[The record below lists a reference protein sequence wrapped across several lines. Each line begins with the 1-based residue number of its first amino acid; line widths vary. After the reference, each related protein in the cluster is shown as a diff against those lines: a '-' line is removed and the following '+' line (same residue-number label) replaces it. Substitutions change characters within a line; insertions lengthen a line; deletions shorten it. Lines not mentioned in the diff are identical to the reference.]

1 MITKHKNI
9 LSKGYTT
16 SCSTEVLLIDSVLK
30 TNPWKYKTK
39 DLNWQK
45 IIGSYYKKELLLSKL
60 WMIYYPELDSQ
71 INKNVKIKLDLS
83 NYDSKIELEGSTGID
98 TSNFASKGDFIDLK
112 VEVGKLDINKLVN
125 VLNGMNNVKTK
136 VENGLDI

>member
-9 LSKGYTT
+9 LSKGYTK

-45 IIGSYYKKELLLSKL
+45 IIGSYYEKELLLRKL
-60 WMIYYPELDSQ
+60 WVFYYPEPDSQ

-98 TSNFASKGDFIDLK
+98 ISNLASKGDFIALK
-112 VEVGKLDINKLVN
+112 NEVGKLDINKLVN
-125 VLNGMNNVKTK
+125 VLNGMNNLKTK
-136 VENGLDI
+136 VENDLDI

>member
-1 MITKHKNI
+1 
-9 LSKGYTT
+9 
-16 SCSTEVLLIDSVLK
+16 
-30 TNPWKYKTK
+30 
-39 DLNWQK
+39 
-45 IIGSYYKKELLLSKL
+45 
-60 WMIYYPELDSQ
+60 MIYYPELDSQ

-98 TSNFASKGDFIDLK
+98 TSNLASKGDFIDLK

-136 VENGLDI
+136 VENDLDIQIFQVQMFPWI

>member
-1 MITKHKNI
+1 
-9 LSKGYTT
+9 
-16 SCSTEVLLIDSVLK
+16 
-30 TNPWKYKTK
+30 
-39 DLNWQK
+39 
-45 IIGSYYKKELLLSKL
+45 
-60 WMIYYPELDSQ
+60 MIYYPELDSQ
-71 INKNVKIKLDLS
+71 INKNVKIKPDLS

-98 TSNFASKGDFIDLK
+98 TSNLASKGDFIDLK

>member
-1 MITKHKNI
+1 
-9 LSKGYTT
+9 
-16 SCSTEVLLIDSVLK
+16 
-30 TNPWKYKTK
+30 
-39 DLNWQK
+39 
-45 IIGSYYKKELLLSKL
+45 
-60 WMIYYPELDSQ
+60 MIYYPELDSQ

-98 TSNFASKGDFIDLK
+98 TSNLASKGDFIDLK

>member
-1 MITKHKNI
+1 
-9 LSKGYTT
+9 
-16 SCSTEVLLIDSVLK
+16 
-30 TNPWKYKTK
+30 
-39 DLNWQK
+39 
-45 IIGSYYKKELLLSKL
+45 
-60 WMIYYPELDSQ
+60 MIYYPELDSQ

-98 TSNFASKGDFIDLK
+98 TSNLASKGDFIDLK

-125 VLNGMNNVKTK
+125 VLNGVNNVKTK

>member
-1 MITKHKNI
+1 MT
-9 LSKGYTT
+9 
-16 SCSTEVLLIDSVLK
+16 
-30 TNPWKYKTK
+30 
-39 DLNWQK
+39 
-45 IIGSYYKKELLLSKL
+45 
-60 WMIYYPELDSQ
+60 YYPELDSQ

-98 TSNFASKGDFIDLK
+98 TSNLASKGDFIDLK

>member
-1 MITKHKNI
+1 
-9 LSKGYTT
+9 
-16 SCSTEVLLIDSVLK
+16 
-30 TNPWKYKTK
+30 
-39 DLNWQK
+39 
-45 IIGSYYKKELLLSKL
+45 
-60 WMIYYPELDSQ
+60 MIYYPELDSQ

-98 TSNFASKGDFIDLK
+98 TSNLASKGDFIDLK

-125 VLNGMNNVKTK
+125 ALNGMNNVKTK

>member
-1 MITKHKNI
+1 
-9 LSKGYTT
+9 
-16 SCSTEVLLIDSVLK
+16 
-30 TNPWKYKTK
+30 
-39 DLNWQK
+39 
-45 IIGSYYKKELLLSKL
+45 
-60 WMIYYPELDSQ
+60 MIYYPELESQ

-98 TSNFASKGDFIDLK
+98 TSNLASKGDFIDLK

>member
-16 SCSTEVLLIDSVLK
+16 SCWTEVLLIDSVLK

-45 IIGSYYKKELLLSKL
+45 IIGSYYEKELLLSKL

-98 TSNFASKGDFIDLK
+98 TSNLASKGDFIDLK

-136 VENGLDI
+136 VENDLDI

>member
-1 MITKHKNI
+1 
-9 LSKGYTT
+9 
-16 SCSTEVLLIDSVLK
+16 
-30 TNPWKYKTK
+30 
-39 DLNWQK
+39 
-45 IIGSYYKKELLLSKL
+45 
-60 WMIYYPELDSQ
+60 MIYYPELDSQ

-83 NYDSKIELEGSTGID
+83 NYDSKVELEGSTGID
-98 TSNFASKGDFIDLK
+98 TSNLASKGDFIDLK

>member
-1 MITKHKNI
+1 
-9 LSKGYTT
+9 
-16 SCSTEVLLIDSVLK
+16 
-30 TNPWKYKTK
+30 
-39 DLNWQK
+39 
-45 IIGSYYKKELLLSKL
+45 
-60 WMIYYPELDSQ
+60 MIYYPELDSQ

>member
-1 MITKHKNI
+1 
-9 LSKGYTT
+9 
-16 SCSTEVLLIDSVLK
+16 
-30 TNPWKYKTK
+30 
-39 DLNWQK
+39 
-45 IIGSYYKKELLLSKL
+45 
-60 WMIYYPELDSQ
+60 MIYYPELDSQ

-98 TSNFASKGDFIDLK
+98 KSNLASKGDFIDLK

>member
-1 MITKHKNI
+1 
-9 LSKGYTT
+9 
-16 SCSTEVLLIDSVLK
+16 
-30 TNPWKYKTK
+30 
-39 DLNWQK
+39 
-45 IIGSYYKKELLLSKL
+45 
-60 WMIYYPELDSQ
+60 MIYYPELDSQ

-98 TSNFASKGDFIDLK
+98 TSNLASKGDFIDLK

-136 VENGLDI
+136 VENDLDI